1 MRPKLVIE
9 GNCKADVAMV
19 DNLEGIH
26 ELETP
31 AVIDTIKHRR
41 LTCPPVYT

>member
-9 GNCKADVAMV
+9 GNWNADVAMV

-26 ELETP
+26 ELV
-31 AVIDTIKHRR
+31 VIDAIKHR
-41 LTCPPVYT
+41 PAKDP